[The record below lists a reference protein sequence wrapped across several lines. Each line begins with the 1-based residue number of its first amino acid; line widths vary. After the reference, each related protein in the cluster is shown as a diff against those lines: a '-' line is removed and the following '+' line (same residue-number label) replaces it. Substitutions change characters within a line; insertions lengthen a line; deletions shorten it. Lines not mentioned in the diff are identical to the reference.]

1 MSTKIDTV
9 AARTRLAA
17 RREPYWHLLSRGC
30 HLGFR
35 KMTADTPGS
44 WVARSLDPATS
55 KRAFKPLGTFDELPA
70 HERYDAAVKA
80 AREWFDHVGKGG
92 STEPATVRVAC
103 ARYIEHLKAEKRG
116 TEKTKVIR
124 GKNGEPDQ
132 VVSYVPAAT
141 DAEARFDRYVLSQ
154 TWLADIELSA
164 LQPHHI
170 ERWRK
175 ALATAPTR
183 TSAKAAAN
191 GKARPNGTRAK
202 LKLTEPSEQTS
213 QPGGARSNATL
224 NRDMAPFRAALNRA
238 FEDGL
243 VTTDFPWRA
252 KLKPLKN
259 ADGRRELYLDRDQ
272 RQRLT
277 DEAAADLALL
287 IRGLRLLPLRPG
299 ALAAGKVADF
309 DKRQSVLKIG
319 RDKAGADRKIKLPKA
334 TADFLAECAKG
345 KLPGALLFTRAD
357 GTAWHK
363 DAWKWLVK
371 AAVKAAGLPAEA
383 TLYSLRHSTITDLVV
398 GGLDLLTVAQISGTS
413 VAMIERHYG
422 HLLQDHAAEALAR
435 LA

>member
-9 AARTRLAA
+9 AARARLKV
-17 RREPYWHLLSRGC
+17 RREPHWHLISRGC
-30 HLGFR
+30 YVGYR
-35 KMTADTPGS
+35 KMTSDMPGS
-44 WVARSLDPATS
+44 WVARSLDSATN

-92 STEPATVRVAC
+92 STKPATIRTAC
-103 ARYIEHLKAEKRG
+103 ERYIEHLKAEKRG
-116 TEKTKVIR
+116 TERTKTVR
-124 GKNGEPDQ
+124 GKSGEPDQ
-132 VVSYVPAAT
+132 VVTYIPAAA
-141 DAEARFDRYVLSQ
+141 DAEARFARYVLSQ
-154 TWLADIELSA
+154 AWLADIELPA

-183 TSAKAAAN
+183 TSAKAATK
-191 GKARPNGTRAK
+191 GMARPNGTRTK
-202 LKLTEPSEQTS
+202 LKLTEPSEQAPK
-213 QPGGARSNATL
+213 PGSARSNATL
-224 NRDMAPFRAALNRA
+224 NRDMTCFRAALNRA

-243 VTTDFPWRA
+243 VTTDFAWRA

-277 DEAAADLALL
+277 DTAAPDLALL
-287 IRGLRLLPLRPG
+287 IRGLRMLPLRPG

-319 RDKAGADRKIKLPKA
+319 KDKAGKDRKIKLPEA
-334 TADFLAECAKG
+334 TAALLGECAKD

-357 GTAWHK
+357 GTAWSK
-363 DAWKWLVK
+363 DSWKWPTK

-383 TLYSLRHSTITDLVV
+383 TLYSLRHSTITDLVTN
-398 GGLDLLTVAQISGTS
+398 GLDLLTVAQISGTS
-413 VAMIERHYG
+413 VAMIEKHYG